1 LPVPSKHHSRILV
14 IEDNDT
20 MRLLITTLLEESG
33 YEVVEAVDGM
43 SALMAA
49 ENDPPALAVLD
60 LHLPDVSGLE
70 IASLFHQRIPFLVL
84 TVDADDDFVQKC
96 IDLGALGYLVKP
108 PEMDGFLRQVRI
120 ALERGQETL
129 NLRRALHET
138 QVISKAVGV
147 LMAYHALSEETAY
160 QQLLSFAIAH
170 KRRTAEVA
178 KELISTFG
186 RWMRLKATGE
196 ASTRAARTCA
206 TFLDHF
212 KAASR

>member
-1 LPVPSKHHSRILV
+1 MASKRHSRILV

-33 YEVVEAVDGM
+33 YEVVQAVDGM

-60 LHLPDVSGLE
+60 LHLPDLSGLE

-84 TVDADDDFVQKC
+84 TVDAGDESVQKC

-108 PEMDGFLRQVRI
+108 PEMEGFLRQVRV

-129 NLRRALHET
+129 NLRRGLYET
-138 QVISKAVGV
+138 QMISKAVGV
-147 LMAYHALSEETAY
+147 LMAYHTLSEETAY

-178 KELISTFG
+178 RELISTFG
-186 RWMRLKATGE
+186 RWIRLKATGE
-196 ASTRAARTCA
+196 AYTRVAQTCA

>member
-1 LPVPSKHHSRILV
+1 MLSKRHPRIMV

-20 MRLLITTLLEESG
+20 MRLLITTLLAESG
-33 YEVVEAVDGM
+33 NEVVEAVDGM
-43 SALMAA
+43 SALRAA

-60 LHLPDVSGLE
+60 LHLPDFSGLE
-70 IASLFHQRIPFLVL
+70 IASLFHQRVPFLVL
-84 TVDADDDFVQKC
+84 TVDADDDSVQKC

-108 PEMDGFLRQVRI
+108 PEMDGFLRQVRV

-129 NLRRALHET
+129 NLRRALHDT

-147 LMAYHALSEETAY
+147 LMAYHGLIEETAY

-186 RWMRLKATGE
+186 RWIRLKATGE
-196 ASTRAARTCA
+196 VSTRAARTCA
-206 TFLDHF
+206 TFLDH
-212 KAASR
+212 

>member
-1 LPVPSKHHSRILV
+1 MANKHHPRILV

-33 YEVVEAVDGM
+33 YEVVQAVDGM

-60 LHLPDVSGLE
+60 LHLPDLSGLE

-84 TVDADDDFVQKC
+84 TVDAGDESVQKC

-108 PEMDGFLRQVRI
+108 PEMEGFLRQVRV

-147 LMAYHALSEETAY
+147 LMAYHTLSEETAY
-160 QQLLSFAIAH
+160 QHLLSFAIAH

-178 KELISTFG
+178 RELISTFG
-186 RWMRLKATGE
+186 RWIRLKATGE

>member
-1 LPVPSKHHSRILV
+1 MPNKRHPRILV

-20 MRLLITTLLEESG
+20 MRLLIATLLEESG
-33 YEVVEAVDGM
+33 YEVIEAVDGM

-49 ENDPPALAVLD
+49 ENDTPELAVLD
-60 LHLPDVSGLE
+60 LHLPDLSGLE
-70 IASLFHQRIPFLVL
+70 IASLFHQRVPFLVL
-84 TVDADDDFVQKC
+84 TVDADDDSVQKC

-108 PEMDGFLRQVRI
+108 PEMDGFLRQVRV
-120 ALERGQETL
+120 ALERGQESL

-147 LMAYHALSEETAY
+147 LMAYHALAEETAY
-160 QQLLSFAIAH
+160 QHLLSAAIAQ

-186 RWMRLKATGE
+186 RLIRLKATGE
-196 ASTRAARTCA
+196 ASTRAASTCA
-206 TFLDHF
+206 TFLDQF
-212 KAASR
+212 K